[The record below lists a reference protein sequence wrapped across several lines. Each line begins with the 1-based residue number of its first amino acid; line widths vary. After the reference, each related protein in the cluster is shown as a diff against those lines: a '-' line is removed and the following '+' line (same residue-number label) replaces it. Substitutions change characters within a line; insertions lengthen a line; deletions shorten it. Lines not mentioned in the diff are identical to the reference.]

1 MRIVVAGIM
10 GRYPYGGVQWCSL
23 MYLKGLRQLG
33 HEVWYL
39 EDTGE
44 CNYDPEANTLA
55 TDPAYALRTLAR
67 VLEPA
72 GFGDR
77 WCYIDYTGRH
87 HGMTEARWRE
97 MCARTD
103 LYLNLSGGSWFWRDE
118 YSAIPR
124 SAFIDSDPAFTQ
136 LAIASGPDWY
146 VDFFRRFDTLFTFGA
161 NIGTAASSVET
172 GDLRWHHT
180 WQPVTLDDWRPR
192 TMQGARRCLSTVMTW
207 EIESFVDIGGNK
219 DSEFGMIADLP
230 TRVDIPL
237 ELAINAPNA
246 VLDELARR
254 GWQLRDAFSVSHS
267 IDAYRDYLAGVV
279 GELSVAKSTYVRTAS
294 GWFSDRTE
302 CFLAL
307 GRPAIVQDTG
317 WSAHV
322 PTGRGLFAF
331 RDADEAGAAVDTLL
345 TDPDAHA
352 RSASELARAHF
363 AHDVVLPP
371 LVERAVSTVS
381 AGRR

>member
-1 MRIVVAGIM
+1 LHHPQRRPHRHPRPRPHHPGGHPRASARRDGPVRGVARAPGRSRHAVMRIVVAGIM

-55 TDPAYALRTLAR
+55 TDPAYALGTLAR
-67 VLEPA
+67 ALEPA

-118 YSAIPR
+118 YSAIPH
-124 SAFIDSDPAFTQ
+124 SAFIDSDPGFTQ

-161 NIGTAASSVET
+161 NIGTKASSVET

-180 WQPVTLDDWRPR
+180 
-192 TMQGARRCLSTVMTW
+192 
-207 EIESFVDIGGNK
+207 
-219 DSEFGMIADLP
+219 
-230 TRVDIPL
+230 
-237 ELAINAPNA
+237 
-246 VLDELARR
+246 
-254 GWQLRDAFSVSHS
+254 
-267 IDAYRDYLAGVV
+267 
-279 GELSVAKSTYVRTAS
+279 
-294 GWFSDRTE
+294 
-302 CFLAL
+302 
-307 GRPAIVQDTG
+307 
-317 WSAHV
+317 
-322 PTGRGLFAF
+322 
-331 RDADEAGAAVDTLL
+331 
-345 TDPDAHA
+345 
-352 RSASELARAHF
+352 
-363 AHDVVLPP
+363 
-371 LVERAVSTVS
+371 
-381 AGRR
+381 